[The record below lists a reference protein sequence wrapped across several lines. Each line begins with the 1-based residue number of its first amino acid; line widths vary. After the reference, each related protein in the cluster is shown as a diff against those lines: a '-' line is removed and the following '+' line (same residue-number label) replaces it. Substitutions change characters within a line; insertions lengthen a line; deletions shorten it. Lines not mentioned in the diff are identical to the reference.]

1 MLPSIVETLSK
12 PVQPPAVTQFQ
23 LEQYLLARIPPL
35 PSPSTPEL
43 WTAEEKRLRKHILE
57 DVAFHG
63 WPREWIESAPHFEEA
78 GIIETDHGYRI
89 RKLRYEIVPGF
100 TSTALMYEPETITGR
115 VPAVLNSGR
124 P

>member
-1 MLPSIVETLSK
+1 MADHCSVYVVCFVRRDTNGHAQTTMLSSIVETLSK

-63 WPREWIESAPHFEEA
+63 WPTSGSSPRH
-78 GIIETDHGYRI
+78 I
-89 RKLRYEIVPGF
+89 RR
-100 TSTALMYEPETITGR
+100 SR
-115 VPAVLNSGR
+115 NH
-124 P
+124 